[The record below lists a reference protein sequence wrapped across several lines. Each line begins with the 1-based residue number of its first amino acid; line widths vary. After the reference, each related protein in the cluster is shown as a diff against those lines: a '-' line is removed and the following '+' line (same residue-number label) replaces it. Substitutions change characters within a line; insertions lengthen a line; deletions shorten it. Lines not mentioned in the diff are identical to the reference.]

1 MAKTKIS
8 EFDVNPAN
16 NTDINNINIAEGC
29 APSGINNAIRQL
41 MSDLKEQQ
49 TGASGDPFT
58 VGGAFVASG
67 TFAANGGATL
77 GDASGDALTINSSAV
92 SIPNGLNFDSNTLFI
107 DATNNRVGV
116 GTGAPAALLETNVA
130 SGNNEFRQ
138 SVGGTTRGQFISSAT
153 DQIIVN
159 GGTGSQQFWTGGSER
174 MRIDSSGNVGIG
186 TNSPSEKLT
195 VVNSGAVSS
204 YIYNTASTADA
215 LTRYRNN
222 TGNCYVGINA
232 TGGYLYTNES
242 IPLLFYTA
250 TTERMRI
257 TSSGNVGIGTISPSS
272 RFQVVGQSGFGGGA
286 ANSAATISTA
296 ATGNDAVT
304 LELATGSSSPFS
316 ISLFAAG
323 ASPANAVYLNQRNNA
338 PMVFQTNNSE
348 SFRLDSSGNLLLSNG
363 NQYYGMNQYNNKRM
377 MNFNYPPSGQFGGL
391 TDTLE
396 FATPGN
402 GSSLIQ
408 MRITQGGSVGCR
420 GSFSGGQTLNDYAE
434 YFEWSDSNPSNEDRI
449 GVTVVLDNGQIRP
462 STQSDA
468 SSSIIGVVSGTAG
481 VVLGSAPFEWSG
493 KYQRDEFGRVK
504 TYAETWINWSDES
517 GNHNYKQGE
526 VPSDVV
532 VPDTAEI
539 RTYEKQL
546 LSENYDESVEYANR
560 EHRPEWA
567 CIGLVGQ
574 VHVKKGQ
581 VVGDRWIKMKDISEN
596 VEMWFIR

>member
-1 MAKTKIS
+1 MAKNKIS
-8 EFDVNPAN
+8 EFDVNPDN
-16 NTDINNINIAEGC
+16 NTDINSINIAEGC

-92 SIPNGLNFDSNTLFI
+92 SIPNGLNFDSNTFVI
-107 DATNNRVGV
+107 DAANNNVGIGTSSPAYRLQVNNKIAAVNTSGESSVHVVNSTSDVYMFNSFSTNTFGFYDVTAGRALQLYDRANDNWQFYTNN
-116 GTGAPAALLETNVA
+116 L
-130 SGNNEFRQ
+130 
-138 SVGGTTRGQFISSAT
+138 
-153 DQIIVN
+153 
-159 GGTGSQQFWTGGSER
+159 ER
-174 MRIDSSGNVGIG
+174 MRITNAGNVGIG
-186 TNSPSEKLT
+186 TSTPTFTSGSGLFVERSGGTAAIEVNRSDASIAGSISLLGGSVQNNIYSVGAKPL
-195 VVNSGAVSS
+195 VV
-204 YIYNTASTADA
+204 
-215 LTRYRNN
+215 
-222 TGNCYVGINA
+222 
-232 TGGYLYTNES
+232 YTDS
-242 IPLLFYTA
+242 A
-250 TTERMRI
+250 ERMRI
-257 TSSGNVGIGTISPSS
+257 TSSGNVGIGTSSPSDFGS
-272 RFQVVGQSGFGGGA
+272 TFKVLQVAGSSFGVIQATSTSGSTTVEMMGSSGTGLIGTRTNHPLVLRVNDSEKVRIGSDASLTTNGGYFGFSVYTNKRQMQFSYPTSGFQ
-286 ANSAATISTA
+286 ANNDATDFFTAGNGSALAQMRVS
-296 ATGNDAVT
+296 ATGN
-304 LELATGSSSPFS
+304 
-316 ISLFAAG
+316 
-323 ASPANAVYLNQRNNA
+323 
-338 PMVFQTNNSE
+338 
-348 SFRLDSSGNLLLSNG
+348 
-363 NQYYGMNQYNNKRM
+363 
-377 MNFNYPPSGQFGGL
+377 
-391 TDTLE
+391 
-396 FATPGN
+396 
-402 GSSLIQ
+402 
-408 MRITQGGSVGCR
+408 VGCR

-462 STQSDA
+462 STQSDVP
-468 SSSIIGVVSGTAG
+468 SSSIGVVSGTAG

-493 KYQRDEFGRVK
+493 KYQRDEFGRIK